1 MGEISEN
8 RLQAWM
14 PMGDLEGKRD
24 FNFTDIRGFKIMNTT
39 GHKVGTVKEIYV
51 DPNTLEPGFAFLSY
65 EKFMNFN
72 MKHLLAPWSELRIG
86 DGYVQ
91 TRWTEEHLLPQTLE
105 EQRANLPDGGA
116 APASMSM
123 GGMVTGAVAGSPPL
137 GAMPAAATDYSAL
150 DEEEEVSTAARW

>member
-1 MGEISEN
+1 MGQISEN

-24 FNFTDIRGFKIMNTT
+24 FNFTDVRGFKIMNTT

-72 MKHLLAPWSELRIG
+72 MKHLLVPWGELRIG
-86 DGYVQ
+86 EGYVQ
-91 TRWTEEHLLPQTLE
+91 SRWTEEHLLPRTLE

-116 APASMSM
+116 APASEHAGSM
-123 GGMVTGAVAGSPPL
+123 MAGAIAGSPPL
-137 GAMPAAATDYSAL
+137 GVRPADLSEFSEL
-150 DEEEEVSTAARW
+150 DELEEPLATPR

>member
-1 MGEISEN
+1 MGEISEK

-24 FNFTDIRGFKIMNTT
+24 FNFTDIRGFKVMNTT
-39 GHKVGTVKEIYV
+39 GHKVGTVKDVYV

-72 MKHLLAPWSELRIG
+72 MKHYLVPWDELRIG
-86 DGYVQ
+86 EGYVQ
-91 TRWTEEHLLPQTLE
+91 TRWTEQHLLPETLA

-116 APASMSM
+116 APASMSS
-123 GGMVTGAVAGSPPL
+123 GSMVTGAVAGSPPL
-137 GAMPAAATDYSAL
+137 GPEPEDALPFDSA
-150 DEEEEVSTAARW
+150 EEEERVTANPR